1 MSSTRPREGARGPG
15 DVGLLGRQA
24 APPEAAP
31 PEAADQESVLA
42 ETPAPD
48 VAAPESL
55 PLGSAPPGERRR
67 ARTIALQVLYE
78 VDATSHDATV
88 VLQRRIEDDATP
100 PTAAA
105 YAQRL
110 VMGVRANQAAI
121 DERITAAA
129 PAWPLEQMS
138 RVDKSVLRLAILE
151 MMYMPG
157 IPRKVAINEA
167 VELAKNFGHE
177 SAPKFVNGVL
187 GSIAR
192 ESEASEK

>member
-1 MSSTRPREGARGPG
+1 MSSTRPREGARAPG
-15 DVGLLGRQA
+15 DIGLLGQ
-24 APPEAAP
+24 EAAP
-31 PEAADQESVLA
+31 PESVLPEA
-42 ETPAPD
+42 TVPERAPPD
-48 VAAPESL
+48 GL

-67 ARTIALQVLYE
+67 ARTIALQALYE
-78 VDATSHDATV
+78 VDATSHDAAV

-100 PTAAA
+100 PAAAA

-110 VMGVRANQAAI
+110 VMGVGKNQAAI

-167 VELAKNFGHE
+167 VELAKIFGHE

-192 ESEASEK
+192 ESNAGEQ